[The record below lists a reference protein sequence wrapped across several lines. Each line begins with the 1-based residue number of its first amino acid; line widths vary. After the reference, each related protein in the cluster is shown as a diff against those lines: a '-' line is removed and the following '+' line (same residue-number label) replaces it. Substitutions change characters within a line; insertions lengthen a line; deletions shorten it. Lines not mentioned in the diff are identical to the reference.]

1 VYYRVKETL
10 LVQRSQHGRREG
22 SSPPAAND
30 RPSDDQ
36 LSAVHTTP
44 HVRQLTSHIY
54 QTSSSGR

>member
-1 VYYRVKETL
+1 VKETL